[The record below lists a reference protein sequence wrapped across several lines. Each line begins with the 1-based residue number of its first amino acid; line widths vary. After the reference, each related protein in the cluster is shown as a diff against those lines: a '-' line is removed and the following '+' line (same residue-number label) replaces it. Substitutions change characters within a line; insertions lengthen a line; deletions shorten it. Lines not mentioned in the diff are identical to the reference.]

1 MRLSPTKV
9 LLTVS
14 PFRSFLFPPAS
25 VFSQRP
31 LTRQPN
37 FYAAW
42 PSSAFSA
49 ACRLFVSLCS
59 LFRTRF
65 LCFHELA
72 DSFAKIPG
80 GGTSA
85 HPRHAFRR
93 HMRHVPPLSPVASLD
108 CAYFLSPRGVYHQ
121 RSFCVAAT
129 PIGSPFVFLMVQRPF
144 RASPVYLHEHDRV
157 GLCGVLVD
165 SV

>member
-49 ACRLFVSLCS
+49 DCRLFVSLCS
-59 LFRTRF
+59 LFRPRF

-80 GGTSA
+80 GV
-85 HPRHAFRR
+85 PRHIRAMLSAVICATWRLYPLWPHSIAHTSCHHGGCTTNALSALRR
-93 HMRHVPPLSPVASLD
+93 IRLARPLFS
-108 CAYFLSPRGVYHQ
+108 
-121 RSFCVAAT
+121 
-129 PIGSPFVFLMVQRPF
+129 
-144 RASPVYLHEHDRV
+144 
-157 GLCGVLVD
+157 
-165 SV
+165 

>member
-31 LTRQPN
+31 LPRQPN

-80 GGTSA
+80 GYLGTSA
-85 HPRHAFRR
+85 PCFPPSYAPRGASIPCGLTRLR
-93 HMRHVPPLSPVASLD
+93 ILPVTTGGVPPTL
-108 CAYFLSPRGVYHQ
+108 
-121 RSFCVAAT
+121 
-129 PIGSPFVFLMVQRPF
+129 
-144 RASPVYLHEHDRV
+144 
-157 GLCGVLVD
+157 
-165 SV
+165 